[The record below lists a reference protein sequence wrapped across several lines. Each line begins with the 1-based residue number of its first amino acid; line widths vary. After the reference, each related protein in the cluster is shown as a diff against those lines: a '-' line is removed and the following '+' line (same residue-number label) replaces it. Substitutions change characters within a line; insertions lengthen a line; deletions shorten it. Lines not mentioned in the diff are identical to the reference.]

1 MKKDSL
7 FISDLHLSLEKPE
20 LTRRF
25 LAFLKHRAPQAANLY
40 ILGDLFDAW
49 VGDDD
54 WTPPTRHIRQQLKQ
68 LTETGTAVYLQTGNR
83 DFLLGKRFCH
93 ETGVQLLEDYTLL
106 DLNGVATLITHGD
119 LLCTDDLAYQQ
130 FRVKSHSPAWQ
141 QSILSK
147 PLLLRLLAARWYRLR
162 SFWHK
167 RNKAQDIMDVN
178 QDTVMQ
184 LMREHGARRLIH
196 GHTHRPAVH
205 DFIVDGEAMQRFV
218 LAEWRD
224 DHIEVLCW
232 NEHGYQRERL

>member
-1 MKKDSL
+1 MKKDNL

-184 LMREHGARRLIH
+184 VMREHGARRLIH

-205 DFIVDGEAMQRFV
+205 DFMLDGEAMQRFV

-232 NEHGYQRERL
+232 NEHGHQREPL